1 MAKEEKRVLTLDK
14 YEHGVVINAL
24 NEMRNDLIGENR
36 PTDAVDDVL
45 LKAIDRLSEAANQDL
60 PERGVRLR

>member
-1 MAKEEKRVLTLDK
+1 MAKEERRVLTLDK

-24 NEMRNDLIGENR
+24 NEMRNDLISEKR

-45 LKAIDRLSEAANQDL
+45 LKAIDAPAKKFRGRSRE
-60 PERGVRLR
+60 ER